1 MRKSFNRLINQMP
14 GVSVRGLCVFECDC
28 VCMYLM
34 NTSVCVSVIYLC
46 LPIRQED
53 ISHAFTHAVEC
64 FRAAANN
71 YFYCLLICR
80 FFI

>member
-1 MRKSFNRLINQMP
+1 M
-14 GVSVRGLCVFECDC
+14 FECDC

-64 FRAAANN
+64 FR
-71 YFYCLLICR
+71 LQLTII
-80 FFI
+80 FIVY